1 LSIPDEATSEAR
13 RAHKIRS
20 VLFYCYLYLEIL
32 GKLWLKRYLYHARYY
47 FNLSIV
53 NITLIYSN
61 IPPALAQGVYITQ
74 LIKYLSVCGSYHD
87 FLERGWM
94 LKRKLLNQECPTV

>member
-1 LSIPDEATSEAR
+1 
-13 RAHKIRS
+13 
-20 VLFYCYLYLEIL
+20 
-32 GKLWLKRYLYHARYY
+32 
-47 FNLSIV
+47 V